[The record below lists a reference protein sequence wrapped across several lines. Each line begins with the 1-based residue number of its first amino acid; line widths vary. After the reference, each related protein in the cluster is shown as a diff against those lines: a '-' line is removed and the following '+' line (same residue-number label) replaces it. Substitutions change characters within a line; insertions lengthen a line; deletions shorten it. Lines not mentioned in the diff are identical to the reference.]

1 MHDLTIV
8 IPIKDPPDLQRFVR
22 ENLEVLSATK
32 KVVIDSGRGEQLGRL
47 PNTLLF
53 QKQVSMWEARRM
65 GYEEVRAPFTLNLD
79 ADTILPNGYVQ
90 ESLKVLR
97 KNSCDAVAIDYDPPQ
112 GHYAFGTS
120 IWRTDLLRK
129 LYDYPPK
136 AVEKLVRVGEREWVT
151 AFQNGF
157 CECTYMWAR
166 LIRSEGT
173 LENLGYKATHIKQL
187 EIEKGVLEKYYVGT
201 T

>member
-8 IPIKDPPDLQRFVR
+8 IPVRDPPDLQRFVR
-22 ENLEVLSATK
+22 ENLEVLSASK

-53 QKQVSMWEARRM
+53 QKQVPMWEARRI
-65 GYEEVRAPFTLNLD
+65 GYEEVRTPFTLNLD
-79 ADTILPNGYVQ
+79 ADTILPNGYVLD
-90 ESLKVLR
+90 SLNALR
-97 KNSCDAVAIDYDPPQ
+97 KNLCDAIAIDYDPPQ

-120 IWRTDLLRK
+120 IWRTELLKK

-136 AVEKLVRVGEREWVT
+136 AVEKLIKVGEHEWVT

-166 LIRSEGT
+166 LLRSGGKLGT
-173 LENLGYKATHIKQL
+173 LCHKAAHFNKPCAR
-187 EIEKGVLEKYYVGT
+187 
-201 T
+201 

>member
-8 IPIKDPPDLQRFVR
+8 IPVKNPPDLQRFVR
-22 ENLEVLSATK
+22 ENLEVLSASK
-32 KVVIDSGRGEQLGRL
+32 KVVVDSGRGEQLGRL

-53 QKQVSMWEARRM
+53 QKQVPMWEARRI
-65 GYEEVRAPFTLNLD
+65 GYEEVRTPFTLNLD
-79 ADTILPNGYVQ
+79 ADTILPNGYVLD
-90 ESLKVLR
+90 SLNVLR

-120 IWRTDLLRK
+120 IWRTELLKK

-136 AVEKLVRVGEREWVT
+136 AVEKLIKVGEQEWIT

-166 LIRSEGT
+166 LIRSAGR
-173 LENLGYKATHIKQL
+173 LETLGYKATHLK
-187 EIEKGVLEKYYVGT
+187 KPCSASF
-201 T
+201 

>member
-8 IPIKDPPDLQRFVR
+8 IPIKDPPDLERFIR
-22 ENLEVLSATK
+22 ENLKVLSASK
-32 KVVIDSGRGEQLGRL
+32 KIVIDSGRGEQLGRL

-53 QKQVSMWEARRM
+53 QKRVPMWEARRI
-65 GYEEVRAPFTLNLD
+65 GYEEVRTPFTLNLD
-79 ADTILPNGYVQ
+79 ADTILQNSYVLD
-90 ESLKVLR
+90 SLNVLR

-120 IWRTDLLRK
+120 IWRTELLKK

-136 AVEKLVRVGEREWVT
+136 AVEKLIKVGEQEWIT

-166 LIRSEGT
+166 LIRSGGR
-173 LENLGYKATHIKQL
+173 LETLGYRATHLK
-187 EIEKGVLEKYYVGT
+187 KPCSHFF
-201 T
+201 

>member
-8 IPIKDPPDLQRFVR
+8 IPVKDPPDLERFIR
-22 ENLEVLSATK
+22 ENLEVLSASK
-32 KVVIDSGRGEQLGRL
+32 KVVVDSGRGEQLGRL

-53 QKQVSMWEARRM
+53 ERQVPMWEARRI
-65 GYEEVRAPFTLNLD
+65 GYEEVRTPFTLNLD
-79 ADTILPNGYVQ
+79 ADTILPNGYVLD
-90 ESLKVLR
+90 SLDVLR

-120 IWRTDLLRK
+120 IWRTELLKK
-129 LYDYPPK
+129 LYNYPPK
-136 AVEKLVRVGEREWVT
+136 AVEKLIKVGEQEWIT

-166 LIRSEGT
+166 LIRSGGR
-173 LENLGYKATHIKQL
+173 LETLGYRATHLKKPCSRFL
-187 EIEKGVLEKYYVGT
+187 
-201 T
+201 

>member
-8 IPIKDPPDLQRFVR
+8 IPVKDPPDLQRFVR
-22 ENLEVLSATK
+22 ENLEVLNASK
-32 KVVIDSGRGEQLGRL
+32 KVVIDSGGGELLGRL
-47 PNTLLF
+47 PNTILF
-53 QKQVSMWEARRM
+53 QRQVPMWEARRI
-65 GYEEVRAPFTLNLD
+65 GYEEVRTPFTLNLD
-79 ADTILPNGYVQ
+79 ADTILPNGYVLD
-90 ESLKVLR
+90 SLNVLR

-120 IWRTDLLRK
+120 IWRTELLKR

-136 AVEKLVRVGEREWVT
+136 AVEKLIRVGEQEWIT

-166 LIRSEGT
+166 LIRSGGR
-173 LENLGYKATHIKQL
+173 LETLGYKATHLK
-187 EIEKGVLEKYYVGT
+187 KPCSGFF
-201 T
+201 

>member
-8 IPIKDPPDLQRFVR
+8 IPVKDSPDLQRFVR
-22 ENLEVLSATK
+22 ENLEVLNASK
-32 KVVIDSGRGEQLGRL
+32 KVVIDSGGGELLGRL
-47 PNTLLF
+47 PNTILF
-53 QKQVSMWEARRM
+53 QRQVPMWEARRI
-65 GYEEVRAPFTLNLD
+65 GYEEVRTPFTLNLD
-79 ADTILPNGYVQ
+79 ADTILPNGYVLD
-90 ESLKVLR
+90 SLNVLR

-120 IWRTDLLRK
+120 IWRTELLKR

-136 AVEKLVRVGEREWVT
+136 AVEKLIRVGEQEWIT

-166 LIRSEGT
+166 LIRSGGR
-173 LENLGYKATHIKQL
+173 LETLGYKATHLK
-187 EIEKGVLEKYYVGT
+187 KPCSGFF
-201 T
+201 

>member
-8 IPIKDPPDLQRFVR
+8 IPVKDPPDLQRFVR
-22 ENLEVLSATK
+22 ENLEVLSASK
-32 KVVIDSGRGEQLGRL
+32 KVVIDSGRGEQLGTL

-53 QKQVSMWEARRM
+53 ERQVPMWEARRL
-65 GYEEVRAPFTLNLD
+65 GYEEVRTLFTLNLD
-79 ADTILPNGYVQ
+79 ADTILPNGYV
-90 ESLKVLR
+90 LDGLNVLR

-120 IWRTDLLRK
+120 IWRTDLLKK

-136 AVEKLVRVGEREWVT
+136 AVEKLIKVGEQEWIT

-166 LIRSEGT
+166 LIRSGGRLET
-173 LENLGYKATHIKQL
+173 LSYRATHLK
-187 EIEKGVLEKYYVGT
+187 KSCSRFSF
-201 T
+201 

>member
-8 IPIKDPPDLQRFVR
+8 IPVKDSPDLQRFVR
-22 ENLEVLSATK
+22 ENLEVLSTSK
-32 KVVIDSGRGEQLGRL
+32 KVVVDSGRGEQLGRL

-53 QKQVSMWEARRM
+53 QKQVPMWEARRI
-65 GYEEVRAPFTLNLD
+65 GYEEVRTPFTLNLD

-90 ESLKVLR
+90 ESLNILR
-97 KNSCDAVAIDYDPPQ
+97 KNLCDAVAIDYDPPQ

-120 IWRTDLLRK
+120 IWRTELLKK
-129 LYDYPPK
+129 LYDYPPR
-136 AVEKLVRVGEREWVT
+136 AVKKLIKVGEQEWIT

-166 LIRSEGT
+166 LIRSGGR
-173 LENLGYKATHIKQL
+173 LETLGYKATHLKKPCSIFH
-187 EIEKGVLEKYYVGT
+187 
-201 T
+201 